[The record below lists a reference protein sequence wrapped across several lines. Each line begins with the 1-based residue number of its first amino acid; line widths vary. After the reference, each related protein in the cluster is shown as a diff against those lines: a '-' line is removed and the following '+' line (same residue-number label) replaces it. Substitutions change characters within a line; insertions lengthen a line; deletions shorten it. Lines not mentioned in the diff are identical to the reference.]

1 MATQETLAP
10 DIEVTG
16 PGEVRTTCLKCRER
30 VKVQFGDLSEDAARA
45 AVAKIDRTPME
56 CPGFHVELSG
66 WRGLWQLDKCIEA
79 VYGGGQ

>member
-1 MATQETLAP
+1 MVLA
-10 DIEVTG
+10 G
-16 PGEVRTTCLKCRER
+16 PSQDQLL
-30 VKVQFGDLSEDAARA
+30 QDLSTGKITVDQFKSMSSGLT
-45 AVAKIDRTPME
+45 AKIDRTPME

>member
-1 MATQETLAP
+1 M
-10 DIEVTG
+10 
-16 PGEVRTTCLKCRER
+16 
-30 VKVQFGDLSEDAARA
+30 QFGDLSEDAARA